1 MRISSCFLSLCAAV
15 LPSMLHAQAATPDAS
30 EPPPVRRELRAAW
43 VATVGNI
50 DWPSRPDLDTWS
62 QQAELLA
69 ILNKAVALH
78 LNAIVFQIR
87 PGTDALYNSKLE
99 PWSEYLTGR
108 QGRPP
113 EPTWDPL
120 AFAVAEAHKRGLE
133 LHAWFNP
140 YRARYAKPLSDAA
153 RTHISKTKPSL
164 VRQYG
169 SYLWM
174 DPGDP
179 AVRAR
184 TVQVV
189 RDVVRRYDVDGV
201 HIDDYFYPYKE
212 NDASGRPIDFPDSAT
227 YAAYRKGGGT
237 LSRDDWRR
245 HNVDVLV
252 EALDRGVHQT
262 KPWVRFGVSPIGI
275 WRPGNPPTIQARFD
289 AYQEIYADTR
299 KWLRNGWLDYWVPQL
314 YWAIDSPQSYPQ
326 LLDWWAQQNIKKRN
340 LWIGNGLHRVGDN
353 YQVGAGGNRAANWR
367 AEEIVQQV
375 NVTRASVTT
384 AANGGATGNVFFSMK
399 GLMRDVDSI
408 DAKLAPVYAEPALVP
423 ASAWL
428 DGTPPPRPVAT
439 LVTSGATGEPYVRLT
454 PGKGEAPWLWVVR
467 TLRGGQWTTEILP
480 NEIRSHRLDGSAG
493 AVERVVVNAVDRV
506 GNLSAPA
513 VARPGKGAAALVSDR

>member
-1 MRISSCFLSLCAAV
+1 MRISACLLSLCAAALASP
-15 LPSMLHAQAATPDAS
+15 LPAQPAPSNAI

-69 ILNKAVALH
+69 ILDKAVALH

-87 PGTDALYNSKLE
+87 PGTDALYDSKLE

-113 EPTWDPL
+113 EPAWDPL
-120 AFAVAEAHKRGLE
+120 AFAIAEAHKRGIE

-153 RTHISKTKPSL
+153 LTHVSKTHPSL

-212 NDASGRPIDFPDSAT
+212 NDASGRPIDFPDSVT
-227 YAAYRKGGGT
+227 YTAYRRGGGT

-252 EALDRGVHQT
+252 EALDRAVHQT

-326 LLDWWAQQNIKKRN
+326 LLDWWASQNIKKRN
-340 LWIGNGLHRVGDN
+340 LWIGNGLHRVGES
-353 YQVGAGGNRAANWR
+353 YQVGANGNRAANWP
-367 AEEIVQQV
+367 ATEIVQQV
-375 NVTRASVTT
+375 NVTRASVAT

-408 DAKLAPVYAEPALVP
+408 DAKLAPLYAEPALVP
-423 ASAWL
+423 ASSWL

-439 LVTSGATGEPYVRLT
+439 FVLSRATGEPYIRLT

-480 NEIRSHRLDGSAG
+480 NEVRSHRLVGSG
-493 AVERVVVNAVDRV
+493 DIERIVANAVDRV

-513 VARPGKGAAALVSDR
+513 VVRPGKGTGAVVSDR

>member
-1 MRISSCFLSLCAAV
+1 MPIRRVFACLSSALCAAT
-15 LPSMLHAQAATPDAS
+15 LSARPSTLYSQDA
-30 EPPPVRRELRAAW
+30 PAPHREFRAAW

-78 LNAIVFQIR
+78 LNAIILQIR
-87 PGTDALYNSKLE
+87 PGTDALYDSRLE
-99 PWSEYLTGR
+99 PWSEFLTGH

-113 EPTWDPL
+113 EPAWDPL

-140 YRARYAKPLSDAA
+140 YRARYAKPLSEAA
-153 RTHISKTKPSL
+153 RTHVSRANPSL

-184 TVQVV
+184 AVQVV
-189 RDVVRRYDVDGV
+189 LDVVKRYDIDGV
-201 HIDDYFYPYKE
+201 HIDDYFYPYRE

-237 LSRDDWRR
+237 LARDDWRR
-245 HNVDVLV
+245 RNVDLLV

-262 KPWVRFGVSPIGI
+262 KRWVRFGVSPIGI

-299 KWLRNGWLDYWVPQL
+299 KWLRNGWVDYWVPQL
-314 YWAIDSPQSYPQ
+314 YWAIDSPQSYPA
-326 LLDWWAQQNIKKRN
+326 LLDWWAQQNVKRRN

-353 YQVGAGGNRAANWR
+353 YQVGAGGNRAANWP
-367 AEEIVQQV
+367 AQEMVEQV
-375 NVTRASVTT
+375 KVTRASVGT

-408 DAKLAPVYAEPALVP
+408 DAKLAPLYAEQSLVP
-423 ASAWL
+423 ASSWL
-428 DGTPPPRPVAT
+428 DGTPPPRPTAT
-439 LVTSGATGEPYVRLT
+439 LVASGATGEAYVRLT

-467 TLRGGQWTTEILP
+467 TLRGDQWTTEILP
-480 NEIRSHRLDGSAG
+480 NEVRSHRLPGSG
-493 AVERVVVNAVDRV
+493 DVDRVVANAVDRV

-513 VARPGKGAAALVSDR
+513 VVRSGK